1 MKRLLAVLFA
11 TILMAG
17 TTGCEHLNRH
27 LCKSCNPCGSTPCQ
41 ATPYG
46 GGSVPYSGGTYDSG
60 PYIHEGGETIV
71 PGPAL

>member
-27 LCKSCNPCGSTPCQ
+27 LCKKSNPCGPTPCES
-41 ATPYG
+41 TTYG
-46 GGSVPYSGGTYDSG
+46 GGAVPYGSGAYDSG
-60 PYIHEGGETIV
+60 PYMQGGGEVIV